1 MGAQRVEAVADA
13 GPLIHLHEV
22 GQISLLNLFVAVHVP
37 AIVWR
42 EATESGGFQRTR
54 FLACR

>member
-13 GPLIHLHEV
+13 GPLIHLHEI
-22 GQISLLNLFVAVHVP
+22 GQIRLLNLFVAVMF
-37 AIVWR
+37 R
-42 EATESGGFQRTR
+42 LSFGGRRRRADGFRRKR